1 MEFFSIVQYSSL
13 IGAGIVTAVLQTNP
27 REAGEFIRMYV
38 GWKGVVAAVL
48 LVVAGVFAYRRLG
61 AVKIPLLTRHRLSI
75 AIPFV
80 IVASLAAGGILLT
93 RYYSFII
100 NDSLD
105 VPVVRVGRAATTSV
119 ENIRAFEKLKEEASS
134 DVEIAENHSDTPYV
148 VFILGE
154 STTRDRMHLYGYPLE
169 NTPNLDALN
178 EKGELAVFRDT
189 ISPESATVAVL
200 RKLLTFADMDSS
212 KPWYAYNNMIDTMK
226 AAGYRTYWL
235 SNQESSGIWGNVAQL
250 LRAAVITAAS
260 RACVSRMRTAASTM
274 RHCSRSSTRPCSRL
288 HPRISTSF
296 T

>member
-1 MEFFSIVQYSSL
+1 M
-13 IGAGIVTAVLQTNP
+13 
-27 REAGEFIRMYV
+27 
-38 GWKGVVAAVL
+38 
-48 LVVAGVFAYRRLG
+48 
-61 AVKIPLLTRHRLSI
+61 TRHRLSI